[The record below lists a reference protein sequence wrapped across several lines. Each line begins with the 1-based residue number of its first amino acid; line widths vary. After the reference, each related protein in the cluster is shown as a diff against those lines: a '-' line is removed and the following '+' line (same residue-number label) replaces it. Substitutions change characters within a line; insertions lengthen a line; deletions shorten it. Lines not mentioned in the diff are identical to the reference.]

1 MIRLV
6 LLVVLAGLTGCPSTF
21 GFTGHIYTSKA
32 ARLDVLA
39 IRHAGLL
46 SSETLVPVPNAKV
59 DCDGCE
65 GQVIVDDRG
74 KFRVGLGTSYR
85 TASPIVMKVSA
96 PGYKT
101 VELEIQRPPHDSQLG
116 FADYVIVL
124 KAEAAP
130 EVPPAVVPL

>member
-1 MIRLV
+1 VTRLALV
-6 LLVVLAGLTGCPSTF
+6 ALLAGCPSTF

-46 SSETLVPVPNAKV
+46 SSETLVPVVGAKV

-65 GQVIVDDRG
+65 GQVIVDERG

-85 TASPIVMKVSA
+85 TTSPIVMKVSA
-96 PGYKT
+96 PGYT
-101 VELEIQRPPHDSQLG
+101 PVELEIQRPPHDSQLG
-116 FADYVIVL
+116 YADFVIVL

-130 EVPPAVVPL
+130 TGDAPTAPVQP